1 MANVALQAA
10 GTLAYNG
17 TYASKILLEPMFHS
31 DDIMR
36 NYTIYPNVKYKQ
48 NIVMAPK
55 LAGITAVNSG
65 CGTANICNPAGFT
78 VIQKQ
83 IVVSNVSVK
92 QVQCWDEFKDSV
104 IVESYRNGINMP
116 DLTGTELAQVIVDR
130 VRNGISSD
138 MVRNMWAGEATITV
152 GGADCTYQS
161 MGDGLWLQM
170 ATATAFQAGTS
181 ANLTPVT
188 GALVTAAATASY
200 AAVGG
205 LISVADVT
213 LLLENVF
220 STAPSALQQVPAA
233 EKRMFVTPNVYNA
246 WYSALT
252 AVAVSGAVD
261 YGHSEAQAGKGRLFF
276 RGIELVP
283 MYEWDVALTLAAT
296 GAGIDLSALFTQ
308 AGATTTTQTTNGVI
322 YTASANLMIGTDVSS
337 PENEMKMIYDEVSDN
352 MYIRAGFTMGFQ
364 FGWNSLVNGATLIG

>member
-1 MANVALQAA
+1 MANVAIDGIVA
-10 GTLAYNG
+10 GGGATYNG

-55 LAGITAVNSG
+55 LASITAVNTG
-65 CGTANICNPAGFT
+65 CGTVNTCNPAGFT

-83 IVVSNVSVK
+83 IVVENVSVK
-92 QVQCWDEFKDSV
+92 QVQCWNEFKDQV
-104 IVESYRNGINMP
+104 IVESYRNGVNMP
-116 DLTGTELAQVIVDR
+116 DLTGTQLAQVIIDR

-138 MVRNMWAGEATITV
+138 MVRNMWAGMAV
-152 GGADCTYQS
+152 PAVADCTYGS
-161 MGDGLWLQM
+161 MGIGLWDALS
-170 ATATAFQAGTS
+170 TGTAFVGGTS

-188 GALVTAAATASY
+188 GTLLTAAATSSY
-200 AAVGG
+200 ATVGG
-205 LISVADVT
+205 LINVTDVT

-220 STAPSALQQVPAA
+220 STAPAALQQVAA
-233 EKRMFVTPNVYNA
+233 SEKRIFVTPNVYNA

-261 YGHSEAQAGKGRLFF
+261 YGHSESQSGKSRLYF

-283 MYEWDVALTLAAT
+283 MYEWDVALTART
-296 GAGIDLSALFTQ
+296 GADLPAAFTQ
-308 AGATTTTQTTNGVI
+308 AGAATTTQTTNGAI
-322 YTASANLMIGTDVSS
+322 YVAKDNLLIGTDVSS

-364 FGWNSLVNGATLIG
+364 YGWNSLINGATLVG